1 MRGSR
6 TFCQIGSKFEFIETV
21 SIDEG
26 REDQNTTISGPSSA
40 GQRNA
45 FRWRDDDGPLM
56 NTDLVAL
63 CFFQGILTSIAKKP
77 YIFRFFLGGGSRPPA
92 PPPPPLDP
100 YMTLAIITFNESRV
114 ITLEVVAEVYAP

>member
-6 TFCQIGSKFEFIETV
+6 TLCQMGSIFEFIIFF

-40 GQRNA
+40 RQRNA
-45 FRWRDDDGPLM
+45 VSLQRDDDGSTM
-56 NTDLVAL
+56 NAGLVAL

-77 YIFRFFLGGGSRPPA
+77 YIFGFFGGGGWSRPPA
-92 PPPPPLDP
+92 PSSGSVHD
-100 YMTLAIITFNESRV
+100 TSGKCI
-114 ITLEVVAEVYAP
+114 